1 MGQCVCRPRQN
12 HRLENGLC
20 EPRPDD
26 CSLHHRRVSL
36 RLGQAPA
43 RRVRVSH
50 TRVALMFASPS
61 RATSSSAPSVTV
73 IRAACA
79 TLRLCGALVSAR
91 ARAGGVSI
99 ACLVPPSAYV
109 DFSFREITYKL
120 LRVKMKSREKA
131 TLDFDTLEPRPP
143 CGGATR
149 RCAALW
155 GACGASCA
163 LRAPFYQ
170 HRKLAN
176 FRHDVSSERWCH
188 LDEVQE
194 AQKNPQRAP
203 SA

>member
-120 LRVKMKSREKA
+120 CVKMKSREKA
-131 TLDFDTLEPRPP
+131 TLDFDTLEPRLP

-170 HRKLAN
+170 HRKLAE
-176 FRHDVSSERWCH
+176 FLRP
-188 LDEVQE
+188 L
-194 AQKNPQRAP
+194 PI
-203 SA
+203 